1 MALTFDIIDHPTL
14 ASTNDEAR
22 RLAEEGGREGLV
34 VRAARQ
40 TAGRGRQGR
49 PWISED
55 GNLFLSILLR
65 PEVPMAQVA
74 TLPFVAATALA
85 DTLAPRMADTAGLTL
100 KWPNDVLV
108 GGRKISGIL
117 LESGGS
123 RLGLWVVVGIGVN
136 IVSHPPETLH
146 PATSLKAAGIE
157 WSREALTDSY
167 LRVFGNLYQTWLGH
181 GFSPIR
187 RAWLRR
193 AAHLGKHITVAR
205 GEERLT
211 GLFEDVDET
220 GALHLRLG
228 DGSETIIT
236 AGDVFLG
243 E

>member
-1 MALTFDIIDHPTL
+1 MPLTFDIIDHPTL

-49 PWISED
+49 PWVSQE
-55 GNLFLSILLR
+55 GNLFMSILLR
-65 PEVPMAQVA
+65 PEVAMGQVA

-85 DTLAPRMADTAGLTL
+85 DTLAPRVGEVTL
-100 KWPNDVLV
+100 KGPNDVLV

-123 RLGLWVVVGIGVN
+123 RQGLWVVVGIGVN
-136 IVSHPPETLH
+136 ITSHPPETLY
-146 PATSLKAAGIE
+146 PATSLQEAGIE
-157 WSREALTDSY
+157 WSPEGLTDSY
-167 LRVFGNLYQTWLGH
+167 LRVFGNLYQTWAGH
-181 GFSPIR
+181 GFGPVR

-193 AAHLGKHITVAR
+193 AANLGKTVTVAR
-205 GEERLT
+205 GSDRLT
-211 GLFEDVDET
+211 GVFEDVDET
-220 GALHLRLG
+220 GALRLRLG